1 MLTRNS
7 GGYIHTS
14 SGIRPWHTDSDE
26 ELKRHTVNRAVMTKD
41 SCYVIGT
48 ISNGLYAFS
57 KEGHLLWK
65 ENADNQLENNT
76 VLGLYC
82 DMDNNIWTAL
92 DNGIAYVRNNSLIYH
107 FEPVRRKVGMV
118 YDVLVRDKDAYIA
131 SNQGLYRLEDTRLE
145 LVPGLEEQAWTIG
158 EWGGQVLCGHNKGTF
173 QIKGMQAR
181 LLSDVRGLCVCGRR
195 RSTASNF

>member
-1 MLTRNS
+1 
-7 GGYIHTS
+7 
-14 SGIRPWHTDSDE
+14 
-26 ELKRHTVNRAVMTKD
+26 MTKD

-131 SNQGLYRLEDTRLE
+131 SNQGLYRLEDTHLE

-158 EWGGQVLCGHNKGTF
+158 EWGGRCFAVIIKVLSRLKACKPGFFPMCG
-173 QIKGMQAR
+173 
-181 LLSDVRGLCVCGRR
+181 GLCVCGRR
-195 RSTASNF
+195 RSTASNS

>member
-1 MLTRNS
+1 
-7 GGYIHTS
+7 
-14 SGIRPWHTDSDE
+14 
-26 ELKRHTVNRAVMTKD
+26 MTKD

-181 LLSDVRGLCVCGRR
+181 LLSDVGYVYAAGADQRR
-195 RSTASNF
+195 ATPDTGHLYLFEYLQEECYRRMVLR

>member
-1 MLTRNS
+1 MK
-7 GGYIHTS
+7 
-14 SGIRPWHTDSDE
+14 

-107 FEPVRRKVGMV
+107 FEAGSPQKSGW
-118 YDVLVRDKDAYIA
+118 VL
-131 SNQGLYRLEDTRLE
+131 
-145 LVPGLEEQAWTIG
+145 
-158 EWGGQVLCGHNKGTF
+158 
-173 QIKGMQAR
+173 
-181 LLSDVRGLCVCGRR
+181 
-195 RSTASNF
+195 